1 VSTLVPLGPS
11 LTGTLVTADIDATV
25 AAYCNYLYTS
35 VMEDTEI
42 SMIQAILWGKPGLAG
57 SRIVTLQSA
66 SGFPWVRV
74 ISNPD
79 VVPSRPFLELGWLAL
94 EVLVRD
100 VDSLAQRLLGS
111 PFEIYKPPAD
121 LGVSDAIRAMQVIGP
136 AGEVLYLTQV
146 NAQVPPFDLP
156 RARCEVDRLFIPVSS
171 CLRRDEG
178 LAVYK
183 KLGANK
189 SWSFDTPIRSVNKA
203 HGLDKSLKHPVAT
216 VQLAGKSMVE
226 IDQLGVAKSRPPTAG
241 RLPAGIAM
249 VSFVFDNI
257 DNVGVKPVSPPQHLA
272 GKLYGGQ
279 RVVACRGAGGELIE
293 LIEAA
298 S

>member
-1 VSTLVPLGPS
+1 
-11 LTGTLVTADIDATV
+11 
-25 AAYCNYLYTS
+25 
-35 VMEDTEI
+35 
-42 SMIQAILWGKPGLAG
+42 
-57 SRIVTLQSA
+57 
-66 SGFPWVRV
+66 
-74 ISNPD
+74 
-79 VVPSRPFLELGWLAL
+79 L
-94 EVLVRD
+94 EVLVSD
-100 VDSLAQRLLGS
+100 VDGLAQRLQDS
-111 PFEIYKPPAD
+111 PFEIYRPPAD
-121 LGVSDAIRAMQVIGP
+121 LDVSDEIRAMQVIGP

-146 NAQVPPFDLP
+146 NGVVPPFDIP
-156 RARCEVDRLFIPVSS
+156 RARCPVDRLMIPVSS

-189 SWSFDTPIRSVNKA
+189 SWRVDTRIASVNKA
-203 HGLDKSLKHPVAT
+203 HGLDVSMKHPVAT
-216 VQLAGKSMVE
+216 VQLAGQSMVE

-257 DNVGVKPVSPPQHLA
+257 DNIGLKPVSPPQRLE

-279 RVVACRGAGGELIE
+279 RVAVCRGAGGELIE

>member
-1 VSTLVPLGPS
+1 
-11 LTGTLVTADIDATV
+11 LVTADIDATV
-25 AAYCNYLYTS
+25 AAYCDYLYTS

-42 SMIQAILWGKPGLAG
+42 SLIQAILWGKPGLAG

-79 VVPSRPFLELGWLAL
+79 VVPARPFLELGWLAL

-100 VDSLAQRLLGS
+100 VDSLAQRLSGS
-111 PFEIYKPPAD
+111 PFEIYRPPAD

-146 NAQVPPFDLP
+146 NAQVPPFDIP

-183 KLGANK
+183 KLGAHK
-189 SWSFDTPIRSVNKA
+189 SWTFDTPISSVNKA

-216 VQLAGKSMVE
+216 VQLAEKSMVE
-226 IDQLGVAKSRPPTAG
+226 IDQLGDAKSRPPTAG

-257 DNVGVKPVSPPQHLA
+257 DNAGVKPVSPPQHLE

-279 RVVACRGAGGELIE
+279 RVVVCRGAGGELIE

>member
-1 VSTLVPLGPS
+1 
-11 LTGTLVTADIDATV
+11 LTGTLVAADIDATI
-25 AAYCNYLYTS
+25 AAYCDYLFAS
-35 VMEDTEI
+35 ILEDTEI
-42 SMIQAILWGKPGLAG
+42 SMTQAILWGKPGLAG

-66 SGFPWVRV
+66 SGFPWIRV

-79 VVPSRPFLELGWLAL
+79 VEPARPFLELGWMAL

-100 VDSLAQRLLGS
+100 VDSLALRLRES
-111 PFEIYKPPAD
+111 PFEIYRPPAD
-121 LGVSDAIRAMQVIGP
+121 VGVSDASRAMQVIGP

-146 NAQVPPFDLP
+146 NGRIPPFDVP
-156 RARCEVDRLFIPVSS
+156 RARCEVDRLFIPVSA

-189 SWSFDTPIRSVNKA
+189 SWSFETRISSVNRA
-203 HGLDKSLKHPVAT
+203 HGLDQSLKHSVAT

-226 IDQLGVAKSRPPTAG
+226 IDQLGVARSRPPTAG

-249 VSFVFDNI
+249 VSFVVDNI
-257 DNVGVKPVSPPQHLA
+257 DNIGVKPVSPSQHLE
-272 GKLYGGQ
+272 GRLYAGQ
-279 RVVACRGAGGELIE
+279 RVAVCRGAGGELIE

-298 S
+298 